1 MQREGSCDRS
11 VTSRDGR
18 GGGGSPRSVTGER
31 YGEST
36 TESAGFVQRF
46 EAQEALVAPTPDD
59 IDVSALIA
67 RAEADADAARGRAE
81 VDARAALAAAEAEA
95 AAVRGRAEVDARA
108 TLAAAAADRDEAR
121 RLLEVARRRAEE
133 MLLEAAEVQRRT
145 EQVTLDRL
153 LATRADLHD
162 AIERLTEM
170 TDPVL
175 DLTDGGLHLAEVASD
190 PDPRVVPLG
199 AVIDRPDDADP
210 ERSSSDPG
218 ATGDAVDDLV
228 RAAIERAVD
237 SAATPGRTQAFA
249 TEQPARWREQ
259 LRDGR
264 NIL

>member
-1 MQREGSCDRS
+1 M
-11 VTSRDGR
+11 
-18 GGGGSPRSVTGER
+18 
-31 YGEST
+31 T
-36 TESAGFVQRF
+36 TESAGFVQRS
-46 EAQEALVAPTPDD
+46 EALEALVAPTPDD
-59 IDVSALIA
+59 IDVSALMA
-67 RAEADADAARGRAE
+67 RAEADADAIRGRAE
-81 VDARAALAAAEAEA
+81 VDARAALAAADAEA

-121 RLLEVARRRAEE
+121 RLLELARRRAEE

-175 DLTDGGLHLAEVASD
+175 DLTDGGPHLAEVAAD
-190 PDPRVVPLG
+190 PDARVVPLS
-199 AVIDRPDDADP
+199 AVIDHPG
-210 ERSSSDPG
+210 SDPDASSG
-218 ATGDAVDDLV
+218 PADEPSTGDPVDDLV
-228 RAAIERAVD
+228 RAAIGRAVD

-249 TEQPARWREQ
+249 TEQPARRREQ

-264 NIL
+264 NLL